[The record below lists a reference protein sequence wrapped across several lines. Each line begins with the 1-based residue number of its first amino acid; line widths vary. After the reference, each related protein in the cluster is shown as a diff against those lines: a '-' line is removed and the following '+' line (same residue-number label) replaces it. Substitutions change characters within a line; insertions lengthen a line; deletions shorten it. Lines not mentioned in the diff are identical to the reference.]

1 MIDLLLN
8 LKDQALYIAVG
19 FCVMTCI
26 TIGYILAYQEPAD
39 ICSEYIVKL
48 DQEKEDHLQTNDEL
62 TQCKAKLAAEK
73 VLDCVSICDKR
84 VKEALEKKKEWI
96 CND

>member
-1 MIDLLLN
+1 MIENFLM
-8 LKDQALYIAVG
+8 KDQFTYSLVISVIIASV
-19 FCVMTCI
+19 TA
-26 TIGYILAYQEPAD
+26 GYFLGHRDPAD
-39 ICSEYIVKL
+39 ICSAHIVKL